1 MMRFLP
7 KESSQICMSSSTSY
21 MLVMWHLCILMSR
34 IQHTCV
40 KAHSMAACHT
50 LALLQE
56 LSSQQASLSLQHLA
70 AKCSSAPYV
79 ADISSRKI

>member
-7 KESSQICMSSSTSY
+7 KESSQNCMSSSSSY

-34 IQHTCV
+34 IQHTHV

-50 LALLQE
+50 LLQE

-79 ADISSRKI
+79 ANICSRKI